1 MFFNI
6 RKERRRTGKIDK
18 LPVALKD
25 SVDNLLLAGAPYRE
39 IVQFLREND
48 VELSQ
53 QAVSNYARR
62 FLATTQQLRMAHE
75 NYRFLSE
82 EIERNPDLDT
92 TEGIVRIV
100 SNALL
105 MQLANAT
112 PEDWDGL
119 DMRTLLREATALVKV
134 TAHKRRSDALNE
146 SDSEKAAKR
155 VTVDL
160 FHAISQSDPVLFEKM
175 RMEVEKQAALLE
187 EKEKNKR

>member
-82 EIERNPDLDT
+82 EIERNPRSRSAKL
-92 TEGIVRIV
+92 RI
-100 SNALL
+100 A
-105 MQLANAT
+105 
-112 PEDWDGL
+112 E
-119 DMRTLLREATALVKV
+119 
-134 TAHKRRSDALNE
+134 
-146 SDSEKAAKR
+146 R
-155 VTVDL
+155 V
-160 FHAISQSDPVLFEKM
+160 
-175 RMEVEKQAALLE
+175 
-187 EKEKNKR
+187 

>member
-25 SVDNLLLAGAPYRE
+25 SVYNLLLAGAPYRE

-82 EIERNPDLDT
+82 EIERTPDMDT

-119 DMRTLLREATALVKV
+119 DMKTLLREATALVKV

-160 FHAISQSDPVLFEKM
+160 FHTISKSDPVLYE
-175 RMEVEKQAALLE
+175 RMCAEVKKQAALLE
-187 EKEKNKR
+187 EKERSNR

>member
-82 EIERNPDLDT
+82 EIERAPDMDT

-119 DMRTLLREATALVKV
+119 DMKTLLREANALIKV

-160 FHAISQSDPVLFEKM
+160 FHAISKSDPVLYE
-175 RMEVEKQAALLE
+175 RMCAEVKKQAALLE
-187 EKEKNKR
+187 EKERSNR